1 MKRIK
6 RQMRAWTAPGAP
18 QALVIRAAGVAAI
31 VIVPG
36 AWALWLAWR
45 VLRSRAA
52 AS

>member
-1 MKRIK
+1 
-6 RQMRAWTAPGAP
+6 MRAWTAAGAP
-18 QALVIRAAGVAAI
+18 HALVIRAAGVAAV

-45 VLRSRAA
+45 VLRARAA